1 MKNLE
6 YDYHKLDRLSVSLNS
21 VITEEILICYR
32 ALGWK
37 QAERTEDVQFGN
49 VEHFEFFRP
58 HDIKGK
64 DRLQLLQVTMETEVN
79 NLAHAT
85 VNKHVYSLAAGICM
99 GLLCLALVVWGVLL
113 SALFYRSAGA
123 PALVWGI
130 VLGVL
135 GVAAFVF
142 SGFFV
147 YKIVQRE
154 NERYE
159 KSVRKGLDI
168 IDEVYRE
175 ACEITGADNE

>member
-21 VITEEILICYR
+21 VITEEILVCYR
-32 ALGWK
+32 ALGWR
-37 QAERTEDVQFGN
+37 QAERKEDVQFGN

-58 HDIKGK
+58 HDIRGK

-79 NLAHAT
+79 NLAHVT
-85 VNKHVYSLAAGICM
+85 VNKHVFSFIAGIVM
-99 GLLCLALVVWGVLL
+99 GLFGLALTVWGILL
-113 SALFYRSAGA
+113 AALFYRSAGV

-135 GVAAFVF
+135 GVAVLVFCGVFVF
-142 SGFFV
+142 
-147 YKIVQRE
+147 KIVKWE